1 MTAPRPRAPKSA
13 TPRGGRRGGIPTQ
26 TSPKKRPADSST
38 RKPAP
43 PRFPGK
49 KPPTEA
55 EREAAREVREARAA
69 ARSVE
74 IAAIRAA
81 DPACEL
87 EGEAVHWRVPA
98 KMASTSPAGE
108 LASWPRVS
116 GRGLPGSKL
125 LLCARAYDGNGPSGG
140 EAREYVTAFVMFR
153 DLAGHP
159 RRSIGCAIRRE
170 ELRDVARALVAHA
183 DALEGQVHSSP

>member
-1 MTAPRPRAPKSA
+1 MTTPRPRAPKA
-13 TPRGGRRGGIPTQ
+13 APPRGSRRGAIPLQ
-26 TSPKKRPADSST
+26 ISPQKKATESSP
-38 RKPAP
+38 RKPVP

-69 ARSVE
+69 ARRDEV
-74 IAAIRAA
+74 AAIRAV

-98 KMASTSPAGE
+98 RIAATSPAGE
-108 LASWPRVS
+108 LANWPRVS

-125 LLCARAYDGNGPSGG
+125 TLCARAYDGTGPNGG
-140 EAREYVTAFVMFR
+140 EAREYVTAFVMFH

-183 DALEGQVHSSP
+183 DALEGKASAAP

>member
-1 MTAPRPRAPKSA
+1 MTAPRPRAPKVA
-13 TPRGGRRGGIPTQ
+13 TPRGRRQGVIPVQ
-26 TSPKKRPADSST
+26 LPEKKTMASSQ
-38 RKPAP
+38 RKPVP

-55 EREAAREVREARAA
+55 EREAAREVREQRAA
-69 ARSVE
+69 ARRDEV
-74 IAAIRAA
+74 AAIRAV
-81 DPACEL
+81 DPACEI

-98 KMASTSPAGE
+98 KIATTSPAGE

-116 GRGLPGSKL
+116 GRGLPGSRL
-125 LLCARAYDGNGPSGG
+125 TLCARAYDGNGPNGG
-140 EAREYVTAFVMFR
+140 EARDYVSAFVLFH

-170 ELRDVARALVAHA
+170 ELRAVARALVAHA
-183 DALEGQVHSSP
+183 DALEGQVPSSP